1 MSTVRNA
8 ARGLLVL
15 LTILAAA
22 VIAGIVSTARLNEPS
37 DVQRTILYGVL
48 ILFAYA
54 IPVQLK
60 SLRLSAGHVFVLV
73 GLLSASSSGVD
84 AMIVAAAVS
93 TFLGTVLHLTLMQ
106 RRGVNALRDW
116 PKLVAPFAGVVLS
129 AYSFVTVFRQVA
141 GVVPSAPVSAYP
153 AENFGALVLSM
164 LAFLAVYSGAYLLLR
179 LDTLRP
185 GEVLIRELPPI
196 VVVLAL
202 PLPLAVLGG
211 EIASKL
217 GTTAELVFAYGAM
230 LIVIALSGLGRAEQ
244 KLRDDLE
251 VQQSLAVQNTVL
263 MADQDSQISQMSLLN
278 EVVATLSG
286 TLSPDTLVDHI
297 ISCASVLTGAT
308 GYAVYLNWNDQYLL
322 ARAVGLS
329 DVEFEAISVPLMSLQ
344 VDDSDRFDAHPLV
357 VPDIARDPRAE
368 MLRSVGVHRKQRSL
382 IEFPLVAGGAVLGV
396 LALYFTHT
404 IDPNDRR
411 LEILRAFTTQAAQS
425 LYNARQYV
433 EANEAFQ
440 RNAERLMT
448 LAVLSRSLSSSVDVG
463 SMCEQ
468 VLDEVLSATGAETG
482 LLVLLDDIASTPQ
495 IGATRGIEDDQTQ
508 FASVIAALRQID
520 PASGAFVIRRD
531 MHTVGMPPFLTQES
545 NSLLIVPMVQASFLF
560 GVIWLEHS
568 SPSGFGAEDIRFV
581 EQISNQAVIALENG
595 RLFQRREA
603 DRERLARLLDT
614 MVEGIMMIDR
624 QGDVVLANPRMSIV
638 GLASE
643 DLLHANF
650 LELLEVD
657 GLLFAERVG
666 FASREEAVAFV
677 LHMDTYSEQH
687 EATTYNV
694 SLPSG
699 SQRAVERRIVPVS
712 SSDSASIGLMLV
724 FYDRTAQQE
733 LERSREELTNMI
745 IHDLRSP
752 LTAVTTSQRL
762 LYEMIPKDS
771 PYWSVVESATGISRR
786 AVKKILN
793 RVDSLLDIAKMQ
805 SGGML
810 VERSSIDFGEIARSV
825 IEELAPLAKELDI
838 EVELIGDGNIPN
850 INVDSDKIERV
861 MLNFIDNALKYSPK
875 HSLVSIH
882 CFPHEPDNGFVRIEV
897 RDQGLGIPEDYKS
910 RLFDGFVQV
919 EGRRSARGGVGLG
932 LTFAKLTI
940 EAHGGRVW
948 IEDNPG
954 GGSIFAFTLPT
965 APAQQRTTVSEQ

>member
-1 MSTVRNA
+1 MSTVRNL

-15 LTILAAA
+15 LTILAT
-22 VIAGIVSTARLNEPS
+22 VVCVSIVSSARLSEPN

-54 IPVQLK
+54 IPVQLQ
-60 SLRLSAGHVFVLV
+60 SLRLSVGHVFVLV
-73 GLLSASSSGVD
+73 GLLSASGSGVD
-84 AMIVAAAVS
+84 SMMIAAAIS
-93 TFLGTVLHLTLMQ
+93 TLIGTAVHLTLMQ
-106 RRGVNALRDW
+106 RRDTSALRDW
-116 PKLVAPFAGVVLS
+116 PKLAAPTVGVILS
-129 AYSFVTVFRQVA
+129 AYCFVTLFRQVA
-141 GVVPSAPVSAYP
+141 GIELTAPISTVSA
-153 AENFGALVLSM
+153 EHFGALILSS
-164 LAFLAVYSGAYLLLR
+164 LVFLVVYSGAYLLLR
-179 LDTLRP
+179 LDALRSD
-185 GEVLIRELPPI
+185 ESLIRELPPI

-202 PLPLAVLGG
+202 PLPLAILGG
-211 EIASKL
+211 EIATQL
-217 GTTAELVFAYGAM
+217 GTIAELVFAYGAM

-244 KLRDDLE
+244 KLRDDLK
-251 VQQSLAVQNTVL
+251 VQQSLAVQNTMLV
-263 MADQDSQISQMSLLN
+263 ADQDSQINQMSLLN

-297 ISCASVLTGAT
+297 ISCASVLTGAA

-322 ARAVGLS
+322 ARAVGLA
-329 DVEFEAISVPLMSLQ
+329 DVEFAAIPVPLVSLQ
-344 VDDSDRFDAHPLV
+344 PDEADRFDARPLIV
-357 VPDIARDPRAE
+357 SDIAKDPRAE
-368 MLRSVGVHRKQRSL
+368 MLRNAGIHHKQRSV

-396 LALYFTHT
+396 LALYFTHS

-411 LEILRAFTTQAAQS
+411 LEVLRAFTTQAAQS

-468 VLDEVLSATGAETG
+468 VLDEVLSVTDAETG

-495 IGATRGIEDDQTQ
+495 IGAARGIEDAQTQ

-531 MHTVGMPPFLTQES
+531 MHTVGMPPFLTEDS
-545 NSLLIVPMVQASFLF
+545 NALLIVPMVQASFLF

-595 RLFQRREA
+595 RMFQRREA
-603 DRERLARLLDT
+603 DRERLVRLLDT

-624 QGDVVLANPRMSIV
+624 QGDVVLANPRMSMV
-638 GLASE
+638 GLVSE
-643 DLLHANF
+643 DLLHTNF
-650 LELLEVD
+650 LELLEVE
-657 GLLFAERVG
+657 GLMFAERVG
-666 FASREEAVAFV
+666 FTSREEAVAFV
-677 LHMDTYSEQH
+677 LHMDSYTEQH

-694 SLPSG
+694 ALPNG

-712 SSDSASIGLMLV
+712 SSDRASLGLMLV

-762 LYEMIPKDS
+762 LNEMIPKES

-810 VERSSIDFGEIARSV
+810 VERRSTDFGEIARSV

-838 EVELIGDGNIPN
+838 EVALIGDGDIPN
-850 INVDSDKIERV
+850 IDVDSDKIERV
-861 MLNFIDNALKYSPK
+861 MLNFIDNALKYSSK
-875 HSLVSIH
+875 HSQVSIH
-882 CFPHEPDNGFVRIEV
+882 CFPHAEADGFIRIEV
-897 RDQGLGIPEDYKS
+897 RDQGPGIPENYKS

-965 APAQQRTTVSEQ
+965 ASTPQHTAVSEQ